1 MRKNKRT
8 DILDEMQNQKLLK
21 LEEYGFWIVFW
32 ALLVSMI
39 VQIIAGAG
47 IKEVVGEIIVFL
59 IWSVYLAITTL
70 KNGLWTRSSVPSRK
84 GNALVSVIPAA
95 VIGALNVFRMIQGN
109 GISEHALFLTVGIM
123 AAAYAGCF
131 AILEFFRASSQKRR
145 SELDD
150 IDEESEG

>member
-1 MRKNKRT
+1 MKNKHT
-8 DILDEMQNQKLLK
+8 GNLDEMQNQKLLQ

-32 ALLVSMI
+32 ALLVSII
-39 VQIIAGAG
+39 VQLITGAG

-59 IWSVYLAITTL
+59 IGSVYLAITTL

-84 GNALVSVIPAA
+84 GNALASIIPVAA
-95 VIGALNVFRMIQGN
+95 IGAINVFRMIQSK
-109 GISEHALFLTVGIM
+109 GISANALLVTAGIM

-131 AILEFFRASSQKRR
+131 AILELFRAGSQKRR
-145 SELDD
+145 AELDD

>member
-1 MRKNKRT
+1 MKNKRAGN
-8 DILDEMQNQKLLK
+8 LDEMQNQKLLK

-32 ALLVSMI
+32 ALLASII
-39 VQIIAGAG
+39 VQLIAGAG
-47 IKEVVGEIIVFL
+47 IKEVIGEIIIFL
-59 IWSVYLAITTL
+59 IGSVYLAITTL

-95 VIGALNVFRMIQGN
+95 VIGALNVFKMIQNN
-109 GISEHALFLTVGIM
+109 GISAYALLVTVGIM

-131 AILEFFRASSQKRR
+131 AILELFRASSQKRR